1 MKEKIKASKQAL
13 EGDRTGRDMSSSC
26 PLKPFVD
33 SPHPTPPYPTPTTVT
48 GIVILQSSACEDRK
62 EGSG

>member
-33 SPHPTPPYPTPTTVT
+33 SPHPTPPYPTPTQITNY
-48 GIVILQSSACEDRK
+48 SSAESACTLLGLK
-62 EGSG
+62 